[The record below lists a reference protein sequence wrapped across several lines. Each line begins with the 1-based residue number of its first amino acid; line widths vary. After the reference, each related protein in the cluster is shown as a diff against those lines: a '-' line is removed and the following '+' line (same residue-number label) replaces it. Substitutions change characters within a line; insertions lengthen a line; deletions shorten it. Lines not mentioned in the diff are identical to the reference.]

1 MLLSHD
7 VAWLRRK
14 LRAKLAAPGPV
25 FKCFSRPCRLLNRRD
40 VLPALIIARTVA
52 MVHRIEDPH
61 PCLSRSG
68 QQLQLMRDAITC
80 FRNSF
85 DAIPNLATL
94 RNEIVVG
101 ID

>member
-40 VLPALIIARTVA
+40 VLPTLIIARTVA
-52 MVHRIEDPH
+52 MVHRIEVS
-61 PCLSRSG
+61 CLSWNWRERSSVK
-68 QQLQLMRDAITC
+68 ITERAHAKRAKALHWGRESC
-80 FRNSF
+80 HPK
-85 DAIPNLATL
+85 AALA
-94 RNEIVVG
+94 G
-101 ID
+101 